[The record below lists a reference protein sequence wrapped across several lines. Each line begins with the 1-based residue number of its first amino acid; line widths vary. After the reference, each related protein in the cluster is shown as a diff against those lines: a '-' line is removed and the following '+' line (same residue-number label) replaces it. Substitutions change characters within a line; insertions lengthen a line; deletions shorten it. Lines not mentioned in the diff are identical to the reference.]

1 MHLTSTHTA
10 VNTTTNATLKLLLLT
25 REINDMS
32 LLILILLCGKI
43 HGITLVV
50 QHLKMLGSA

>member
-25 REINDMS
+25 REINDM
-32 LLILILLCGKI
+32 LCGKI